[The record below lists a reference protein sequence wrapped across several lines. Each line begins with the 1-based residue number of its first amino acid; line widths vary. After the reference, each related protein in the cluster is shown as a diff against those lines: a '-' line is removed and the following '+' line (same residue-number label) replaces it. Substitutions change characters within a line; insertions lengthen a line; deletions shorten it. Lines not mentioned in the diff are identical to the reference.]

1 MVRLTL
7 VKKNYANIKRV
18 RKTINIAAYCSL
30 ILDIGIAIVTT
41 LSILNIGRPEP
52 FLIPLNYMLTIV
64 VALSIGLFITLVFL
78 RHQEGIL
85 DKLLQRKYRYRPK
98 SRSFLYKLKI
108 KSLSLMKKIKTK
120 SLPLLKKIMK
130 KLKTFNLLG

>member
-1 MVRLTL
+1 VVRLSL
-7 VKKNYANIKRV
+7 VKKKYANIKRV
-18 RKTINIAAYCSL
+18 RRSINIIAYCSL
-30 ILDIGIAIVTT
+30 FLDIGIAIVTT
-41 LSILNIGRPEP
+41 LSILNVGRPEP

-78 RHQEGIL
+78 RHQESIL

-98 SRSFLYKLKI
+98 SRSLLHKLKI
-108 KSLSLMKKIKTK
+108 K

-130 KLKTFNLLG
+130 KLKTFNRKKHL

>member
-1 MVRLTL
+1 MVRLSL
-7 VKKNYANIKRV
+7 VKKKYANIKRV
-18 RKTINIAAYCSL
+18 RRSINIIAYCSL
-30 ILDIGIAIVTT
+30 FLDIGIAIVTT
-41 LSILNIGRPEP
+41 LSILNVGRPEP

-78 RHQEGIL
+78 RHQESIL

-98 SRSFLYKLKI
+98 SRSLLHKLKI
-108 KSLSLMKKIKTK
+108 K

-130 KLKTFNLLG
+130 KLKTFNRKKHL